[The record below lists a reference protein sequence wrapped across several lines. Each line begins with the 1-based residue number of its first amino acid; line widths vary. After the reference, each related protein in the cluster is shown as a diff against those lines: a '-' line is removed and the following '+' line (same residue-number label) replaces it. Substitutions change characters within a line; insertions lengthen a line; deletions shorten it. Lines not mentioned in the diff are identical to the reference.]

1 MSKASLDTLIEV
13 SPGETRAAR
22 MDQDGLL
29 HELLL
34 DRVGQASLVGGI
46 YAGRIVRIEK
56 GMDAAFVDIG
66 LGEPA
71 LMNKAKGL
79 AEGKNLI
86 VQVSRDGRDGKGPAV
101 TRNLSLLDR
110 YLAYTPGRKG
120 LNWARAVGKGRD
132 RARLEDLVGE
142 LLDGREGY
150 SVRGPAVVAEGKN
163 LIATIERLEQRWEA
177 MQEQFRADKT
187 PRCLEAPISLIDRLL
202 RDADA
207 EARFAI
213 DDRVQFMR
221 IEKMVAQD
229 MPDLAEGL
237 LFHKGPEQIFDVAG
251 VEEQIDEAVSRTV
264 SLRGGGSM
272 SFDHTEAM
280 TVIDVNMGAGTKQ
293 GDDAIFQVNR
303 RAAETVARQIILR
316 NIAGLI
322 VVDFISMR
330 DKARAKKLVEIL
342 RARFRD
348 DARHTDVLGL
358 TAGGLIEITRQRE
371 GITLAQQLTEVR
383 PEEVRVHPVA
393 QACAI
398 LRLAIRM
405 KGAGKPTAMASG
417 PVMEALNGPLSA
429 GMEEATRRLG
439 QPIILEEGQDST
451 PPVVEMR

>member
-1 MSKASLDTLIEV
+1 MSKATLDTLIEV

-22 MDQDGLL
+22 VNEDGVL

-34 DRVGQASLVGGI
+34 ERVGQASLVGGI
-46 YAGRIVRIEK
+46 YAGRIIRIEK

-71 LMNKAKGL
+71 LLNKAKGL

-101 TRNLSLLDR
+101 TRTLALLDR
-110 YLAYTPGRKG
+110 YLAFTPGRKG

-132 RARLEDLVGE
+132 RARLEDLMRE
-142 LLDGREGY
+142 LLDGREGFT
-150 SVRGPAVVAEGKN
+150 VRGPAVVAEGRQ
-163 LIATIERLEQRWEA
+163 LIDTIERLEMRWSHL
-177 MQEQFRADKT
+177 QDLFRQDKK
-187 PRCLEAPISLIDRLL
+187 PRCLEAPVSLVDRLL

-221 IEKMVAQD
+221 IEKLVAQD

-237 LFHKGPEQIFDVAG
+237 LFHKGPEPIFDMAG
-251 VEEQIDEAVSRTV
+251 VEEQIEEAVSRTV
-264 SLRGGGSM
+264 VLRGGGSLT
-272 SFDHTEAM
+272 FDRTEAM
-280 TVIDVNMGAGTKQ
+280 TVVDVNMGEGTKQ

-303 RAAETVARQIILR
+303 RAAEAVARQIILR

-348 DARHTDVLGL
+348 DPRHTDVLGL

-371 GITLAQQLTEVR
+371 GVTLAQQLTETTAAV
-383 PEEVRVHPVA
+383 VATQPVA

-398 LRLAIRM
+398 LRAAMRL
-405 KGAGKPTAMASG
+405 KGAGKPTAVASQTVIDKLQG
-417 PVMEALNGPLSA
+417 DLIDGL
-429 GMEEATRRLG
+429 EEASRRLG
-439 QPIILEEGQDST
+439 QPLILEEGEDST
-451 PPVVEMR
+451 PPTVEMR

>member
-1 MSKASLDTLIEV
+1 MSKATLDTLIEV

-22 MDQDGLL
+22 VDEDGLL
-29 HELLL
+29 HELFLE
-34 DRVGQASLVGGI
+34 RVGQTSLVGGI

-66 LGEPA
+66 LGELA
-71 LMNKAKGL
+71 LLNKAKGL
-79 AEGKNLI
+79 AEGKNLM

-101 TRNLSLLDR
+101 TRNLTLLDR

-132 RARLEDLVGE
+132 RARLEDLMAE
-142 LLDGREGY
+142 LLDGREGF
-150 SVRGPAVVAEGKN
+150 SVRGPAVVAEGKQ
-163 LIATIERLEQRWEA
+163 LINSIDRLEKRWSHL
-177 MQEQFRADKT
+177 QELFRDDKT
-187 PRCLEAPISLIDRLL
+187 PRCLEQPAPLVERLL

-221 IEKMVAQD
+221 IEKQVAQE

-237 LFHKGPEQIFDVAG
+237 LFHKGPEQIFDMAG

-264 SLRGGGSM
+264 SLRGGGSL
-272 SFDHTEAM
+272 SFDQTEAM
-280 TVIDVNMGAGTKQ
+280 TVVDVNMGEGTKQ

-303 RAAETVARQIILR
+303 RAADVVARQIILR

-348 DARHTDVLGL
+348 DSRHTDVLGL

-371 GITLAQQLTEVR
+371 GVTLAQQLTAVDPAHAR
-383 PEEVRVHPVA
+383 PHPFA

-398 LRLAIRM
+398 LRAAVRL
-405 KGAGKPTAMASG
+405 KGAGKPTAVASQ
-417 PVMEALNGPLSA
+417 PVIDVLNGPLCD
-429 GMEEATRRLG
+429 GMDEAARRLG
-439 QPIILEEGQDST
+439 QPLVIEEGTDKT
-451 PPVVEMR
+451 PPIVEMR